1 VSADHERL
9 RDRLIHER
17 ELTSMLA
24 KLIRQAID
32 APTRNE
38 CLSALYQAQEI
49 HFVWS
54 APTMSGQAP
63 EPDADG
69 KVTFRIAPPD
79 ADAEPYWCPLCGE
92 KGLPDL
98 HPEATCRT
106 CGKQPYAPQ
115 SP

>member
-1 VSADHERL
+1 MSDSADYEHL

-54 APTMSGQAP
+54 SPSMTSAIP

-69 KVTFRIAPPD
+69 KVTFRIGGQ
-79 ADAEPYWCPLCGE
+79 EG
-92 KGLPDL
+92 
-98 HPEATCRT
+98 
-106 CGKQPYAPQ
+106 
-115 SP
+115 S